1 MMEISPKSM
10 LPGDDGL
17 VVQSRKLWQR
27 CSACTWKE
35 WPTSLSVKVSIGFKK
50 RKEKKKI
57 NFQIKIKA
65 STKTC
70 LKCTSNSCFVFFGL
84 CFYLK
89 MYAEKDTKQDTGT
102 YIYIYNSSVLGKAAI
117 VDLLGMCHEVIVGTT
132 INILRQTEK
141 NFIQLQLHIKIY
153 SHN

>member
-1 MMEISPKSM
+1 
-10 LPGDDGL
+10 
-17 VVQSRKLWQR
+17 
-27 CSACTWKE
+27 
-35 WPTSLSVKVSIGFKK
+35 
-50 RKEKKKI
+50 
-57 NFQIKIKA
+57 
-65 STKTC
+65 
-70 LKCTSNSCFVFFGL
+70 
-84 CFYLK
+84 